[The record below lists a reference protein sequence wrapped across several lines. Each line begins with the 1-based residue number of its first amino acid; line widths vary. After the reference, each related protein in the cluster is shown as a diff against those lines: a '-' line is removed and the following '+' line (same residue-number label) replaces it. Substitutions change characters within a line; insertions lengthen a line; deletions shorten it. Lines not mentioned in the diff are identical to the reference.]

1 MENNNV
7 IPIKKKRSRNGIIKE
22 MKKLTQTYKKGTSED
37 GLISEM
43 TKLINEY
50 KKSYAKDT
58 DDSFIKQMNNLI
70 NEYRFSYF
78 IEQKNKLTGECE
90 KAYPKDMLISEMN
103 NLTEEY
109 QDTML
114 RNRLITEIDRLIEDE
129 EIRRK
134 FKIIKD
140 ELKTSS
146 LQQIISSVESS
157 YHKDCIVV
165 NIQQTEQEERVKYN
179 VKNNVIANWKVGD
192 ESKEYLLISFFINKQ
207 MNNKLSK
214 KIIQFPNKSEK

>member
-7 IPIKKKRSRNGIIKE
+7 IPIKKKRSRNSIIVE
-22 MKKLTQTYKKGTSED
+22 MEKLTQTYKKDTSED
-37 GLISEM
+37 GLISKM

-90 KAYPKDMLISEMN
+90 KVYPKDMLISEMN
-103 NLTEEY
+103 KLTEEY

-146 LQQIISSVESS
+146 LQQIISNVESS

-179 VKNNVIANWKVGD
+179 VKNNVIASWKVGD

-214 KIIQFPNKSEK
+214 KIIRFPNKSEK